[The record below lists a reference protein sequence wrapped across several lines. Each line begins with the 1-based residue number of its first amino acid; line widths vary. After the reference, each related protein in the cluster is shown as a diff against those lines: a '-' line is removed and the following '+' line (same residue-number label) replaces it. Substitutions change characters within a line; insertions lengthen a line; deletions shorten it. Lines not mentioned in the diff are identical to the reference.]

1 MVYGHFILS
10 EGGCIALIERN
21 MRSAVLNSIYV
32 LVVVASMA
40 AWIWMFVDI
49 AEWAINL
56 SP

>member
-1 MVYGHFILS
+1 
-10 EGGCIALIERN
+10 
-21 MRSAVLNSIYV
+21 MRTAAFKSIYV
-32 LVVVASMA
+32 LAVIASMA